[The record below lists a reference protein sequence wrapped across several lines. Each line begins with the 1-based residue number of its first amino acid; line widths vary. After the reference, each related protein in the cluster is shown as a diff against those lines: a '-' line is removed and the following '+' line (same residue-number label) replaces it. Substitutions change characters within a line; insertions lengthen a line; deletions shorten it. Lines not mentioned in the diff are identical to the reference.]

1 MDCNSAESKR
11 SFPRADFG
19 RIPSFDKISGPGGD
33 DSRLA
38 GKLKKRRGA
47 KQHKECDAFC
57 SASSPANLPDLA
69 DLLADHGVSFF
80 AAESFGKLRHI

>member
-1 MDCNSAESKR
+1 
-11 SFPRADFG
+11 
-19 RIPSFDKISGPGGD
+19 
-33 DSRLA
+33 LA

-69 DLLADHGVSFF
+69 DLLADHGVTLF